1 MKIEEFWNQAFLA
14 ALGRLPAQE
23 AKAEADLATELCI
36 ENWQAHHFH
45 WAPQNLLRWQ
55 EQEITYV
62 PGNDQRFTARDRR
75 SDSGEIS

>member
-14 ALGRLPAQE
+14 ALGRLPAAE
-23 AKAEADLATELCI
+23 AKSEADVATQLCI
-36 ENWQAHHFH
+36 EHWQAHHFH

-62 PGNDQRFTARDRR
+62 PGNDRRFEAATKEQDQP
-75 SDSGEIS
+75 E